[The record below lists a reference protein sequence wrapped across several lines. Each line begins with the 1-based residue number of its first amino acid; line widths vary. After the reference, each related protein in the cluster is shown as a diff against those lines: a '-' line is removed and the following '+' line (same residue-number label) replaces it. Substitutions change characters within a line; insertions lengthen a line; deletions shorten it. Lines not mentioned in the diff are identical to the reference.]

1 MNGIYYN
8 EINFSMGLLLGAI
21 GFSAAVIG
29 GLGNI
34 YGAILGGF
42 IFAFLQTI
50 GAVAPAVFK
59 RFTKMSLPSASLL
72 CLWPGSPRAF
82 LPKNPAKGSS
92 HVILTQYAC
101 RAPYLRAHRSG
112 HNGFSCPVFAG

>member
-50 GAVAPAVFK
+50 GAVAMPF
-59 RFTKMSLPSASLL
+59 SSAY
-72 CLWPGSPRAF
+72 
-82 LPKNPAKGSS
+82 KD
-92 HVILTQYAC
+92 
-101 RAPYLRAHRSG
+101 
-112 HNGFSCPVFAG
+112 VFAFSVVIVLMAWKPTGLLAEKSSQRV